1 MNQTWC
7 LASWSS
13 HSHKQ
18 GKPVSKQHY
27 GPCTLLKGRHTAGG
41 TQPRGNG

>member
-18 GKPVSKQHY
+18 GKPVSNDNTM
-27 GPCTLLKGRHTAGG
+27 GPALC
-41 TQPRGNG
+41 